1 MAKKMEYE
9 IALIDGNVEGSKEKL
24 QKLAN
29 RGYRYVGSV
38 QNAVIMERKA
48 RSKDEDEEG
57 EDDEEGD

>member
-9 IALIDGNVEGSKEKL
+9 IALIDENVEGSREKL

-48 RSKDEDEEG
+48 RSKDEDDEDEED
-57 EDDEEGD
+57 EDDD

>member
-9 IALIDGNVEGSKEKL
+9 IALIDENVEGNREKL

-29 RGYRYVGSV
+29 RGCRYVGSV

-48 RSKDEDEEG
+48 RSKDEDDEDEED
-57 EDDEEGD
+57 EDDD

>member
-9 IALIDGNVEGSKEKL
+9 IALIDGSVESIKERL
-24 QKLAN
+24 QKFAN

-48 RSKDEDEEG
+48 RTKDEDEEG
-57 EDDEEGD
+57 EEDEEDD